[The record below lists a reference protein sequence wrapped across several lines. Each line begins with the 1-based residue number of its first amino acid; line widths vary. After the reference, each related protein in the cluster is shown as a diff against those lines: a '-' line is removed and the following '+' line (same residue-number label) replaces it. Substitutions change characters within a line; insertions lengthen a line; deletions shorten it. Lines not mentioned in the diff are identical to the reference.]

1 MLIQAE
7 NHLEPITIR
16 AVDRLEPMVIRA
28 INQAHLACTDRTVEP
43 ETQLEKAVSKLAR
56 TNNAD
61 LQRFE
66 L

>member
-28 INQAHLACTDRTVEP
+28 INQAIWHAQIE
-43 ETQLEKAVSKLAR
+43 QW
-56 TNNAD
+56 N
-61 LQRFE
+61 QRHS
-66 L
+66 